1 MFSKV
6 EVAILGEEFAI
17 SARDRSAV
25 EGQCHRNPSSRLVAS
40 SLPTSRMMSAICL
53 SPG

>member
-6 EVAILGEEFAI
+6 EVAILGEELAI
-17 SARDRSAV
+17 SARDRSAI

-40 SLPTSRMMSAICL
+40 SLPTSRMMSTIRLA
-53 SPG
+53 PG